1 MNGFEQLCIN
11 LSNEELQHHFNEDIF
26 LNEASDYEKDG
37 LKGLSISY
45 QDNADVLKLIAGKG
59 GMHHD
64 QHLSIHQSYTSSPGP
79 STSSS
84 R

>member
-37 LKGLSISY
+37 LKGLSITY
-45 QDNADVLKLIAGKG
+45 QDNADVLALIAGKG
-59 GMHHD
+59 GKDAAPAKEPRAAPTRDDPLRSH
-64 QHLSIHQSYTSSPGP
+64 GG
-79 STSSS
+79 
-84 R
+84 